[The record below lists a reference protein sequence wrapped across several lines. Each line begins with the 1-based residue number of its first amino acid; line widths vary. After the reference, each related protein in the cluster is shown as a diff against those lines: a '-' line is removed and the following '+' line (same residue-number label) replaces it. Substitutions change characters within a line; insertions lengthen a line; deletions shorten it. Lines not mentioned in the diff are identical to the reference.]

1 MVQQRNKFKSKFKKT
16 NRPLGFQGYYVEVRE
31 GEDAVRAYRKIK
43 RWIKEDKFI
52 DQIRA
57 NKTYQK
63 PSEIKREKQKER
75 RKVLRKLQ
83 RERDSNVFLGVQ
95 RATIECLLLYIQ
107 FSFLLISSTINPL
120 FFAF

>member
-1 MVQQRNKFKSKFKKT
+1 MDRQKNKFKKFNKS

-57 NKTYQK
+57 NNTYQK
-63 PSEIKREKQKER
+63 PSEIKREKQKQ
-75 RKVLRKLQ
+75 RKKTLRKLQ
-83 RERDSNVFLGVQ
+83 RDRDSNIFMAVN
-95 RATIECLLLYIQ
+95 RAR
-107 FSFLLISSTINPL
+107 
-120 FFAF
+120 

>member
-1 MVQQRNKFKSKFKKT
+1 MDQQRNKFKPKFKKS

-43 RWIKEDKFI
+43 RWIKEDRFI

-57 NKTYQK
+57 NNTYSK
-63 PSEIKREKQKER
+63 PSAIKREKQKER

-83 RERDSNVFLGVQ
+83 RERDSNIFLGVK
-95 RATIECLLLYIQ
+95 RGR
-107 FSFLLISSTINPL
+107 
-120 FFAF
+120 

>member
-1 MVQQRNKFKSKFKKT
+1 MEYQKNKVRPKFKKT
-16 NRPLGFQGYYVEVRE
+16 ERPLGFQGYYVEVRE

-57 NKTYQK
+57 NNTYQK
-63 PSEIKREKQKER
+63 PSEIKREKAKEK

-83 RERDSNVFLGVQ
+83 RERNSNVAMAPQ
-95 RATIECLLLYIQ
+95 RGR
-107 FSFLLISSTINPL
+107 
-120 FFAF
+120 

>member
-1 MVQQRNKFKSKFKKT
+1 MDQQRNKFKPKFKKN

-57 NKTYQK
+57 NNTYSK
-63 PSEIKREKQKER
+63 PSAIKREKQEGR
-75 RKVLRKLQ
+75 TKVLRKLQ
-83 RERDSNVFLGVQ
+83 RERDSNIFLGVK
-95 RATIECLLLYIQ
+95 RGR
-107 FSFLLISSTINPL
+107 
-120 FFAF
+120 